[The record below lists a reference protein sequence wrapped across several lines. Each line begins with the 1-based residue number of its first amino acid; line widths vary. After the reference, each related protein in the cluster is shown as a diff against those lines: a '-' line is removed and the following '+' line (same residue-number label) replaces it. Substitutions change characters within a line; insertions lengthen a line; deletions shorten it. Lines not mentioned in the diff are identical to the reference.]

1 MSKVLIKLLA
11 SVTVAVIMSL
21 AAIWGWNHLFGD
33 IRHFAYDLPTIGAV
47 MAISFVFTSSRV
59 G

>member
-1 MSKVLIKLLA
+1 MTEVLIKLLA

>member
-1 MSKVLIKLLA
+1 MTEALIKLLA
-11 SVTVAVIMSL
+11 SVAAAAICSV

-33 IRHFAYDLPTIGAV
+33 IRTFHYDLPTIAAV

>member
-1 MSKVLIKLLA
+1 MTEVLIKLLA
-11 SVTVAVIMSL
+11 SVTVAAICSV

-33 IRHFAYDLPTIGAV
+33 IRQFAYDLPTIAAV

>member
-1 MSKVLIKLLA
+1 MTEVLIKLLA
-11 SVTVAVIMSL
+11 SVTVAAICSV

>member
-33 IRHFAYDLPTIGAV
+33 IRHFAFDLPTIGAV